1 MRILLPPSEAKNLGG
16 RGLPLARR
24 RRRHPVDDHRDLVL
38 QALAELLAGPDAA
51 RALLLP
57 DSVAAGAVEDN
68 RRVLTAPTT
77 PARDRYAG
85 TVYDGLFLQPL
96 SAGARAVA
104 DRELMIFSGLF
115 GVLRGGDPIP
125 VYRVPAKAW
134 LPGLGVLS
142 TFWRPRLAA
151 LMPALLDRGPL
162 VDLRS
167 GDYAAMWQPAGRAQA
182 GQLVS
187 VRVLSPRP
195 DGALGVVSFASK
207 LAKGRL
213 AAALLER
220 RAAGQPV
227 QDVADIAA
235 AWAAAGGSD
244 LTERPAPHGT
254 ALELVTATAAGP
266 AGATGSARAHS
277 TRAHSTRA
285 PSTRA
290 HSTRGTQHSGT

>member
-1 MRILLPPSEAKNLGG
+1 VPTTAASVCGVRILLPPSEAKNPGG

-24 RRRHPVDDHRDLVL
+24 RRRHPLDDSRDLVL
-38 QALAELLAGPDAA
+38 RALAELLAGPDAA
-51 RALLLP
+51 RSLLLP
-57 DSVAAGAVEDN
+57 DSAAAGAIEDN
-68 RRVLTAPTT
+68 RRVLTAPTL
-77 PARDRYAG
+77 PALDRYAG
-85 TVYDGLFLQPL
+85 IVYDGLFLQPL
-96 SAGARAVA
+96 SDAARAVA

-125 VYRVPAKAW
+125 AYRVPAKAS

-151 LMPALLDRGPL
+151 LTPALLDRGP
-162 VDLRS
+162 VIDLRS
-167 GDYAAMWQPAGRAQA
+167 ADYAAMWQPVAQGAQA
-182 GQLVS
+182 GQLVG

-195 DGALGVVSFASK
+195 DGTLGVISFASK

-244 LTERPAPHGT
+244 LIERPAPHGT
-254 ALELVTATAAGP
+254 ALELITATAAGP

-277 TRAHSTRA
+277 RSIR
-285 PSTRA
+285 R
-290 HSTRGTQHSGT
+290 

>member
-1 MRILLPPSEAKNLGG
+1 MRILLPPSEAKNPGG

-24 RRRHPVDDHRDLVL
+24 RRRHPIDDSRDLVL
-38 QALAELLAGPDAA
+38 QALAELLAGSDAA
-51 RALLLP
+51 SSLLLP
-57 DSVAAGAVEDN
+57 DSVAAEALADN
-68 RRVLTAPTT
+68 RRVRTAPTM
-77 PARDRYAG
+77 PALDRYAG
-85 TVYDGLFLQPL
+85 IVYDGLFLQPL
-96 SAGARAVA
+96 SAAARAVA
-104 DRELMIFSGLF
+104 DRELVIFSGLF

-125 VYRVPAKAW
+125 SYRVPAKAC

-162 VDLRS
+162 IDLRS
-167 GDYAAMWQPAGRAQA
+167 SDYAAMWQPAGRDALA
-182 GQLVS
+182 GRDIPAGRDALAGRLVT

-195 DGALGVVSFASK
+195 DGTLGVISFASK

-244 LTERPAPHGT
+244 LIERPAPHGT
-254 ALELVTATAAGP
+254 ALELITATAAGP
-266 AGATGSARAHS
+266 VGAAGSARAYS
-277 TRAHSTRA
+277 RSNR
-285 PSTRA
+285 R
-290 HSTRGTQHSGT
+290 